1 MSLFKKEEEEK
12 LLSIFEFSL
21 LFQVSVAQLHVAF
34 KTVKLC
40 QQRCAFTNY
49 ISLQSVSPG
58 PSTFCCWAFV
68 LFWQGQSC
76 WFVFPLYWFGSGGNC
91 GRKQTPVI
99 DSASVGQVGLS
110 YPPNNVFSWNLIGAS
125 WSCNFHAFF
134 LWKVVW
140 WAKLDWGPCCRLYKG
155 ICPPQV
161 MPICSVRNGA
171 WTVSP
176 RRKLRCSRE
185 ASFALV
191 GKIAGGLSL
200 SFCKALFFLLINK
213 DFH

>member
-1 MSLFKKEEEEK
+1 MCLHKLHKSTKCVTRTKYVLLLGFCFVLAGSGLLVCFPSVLIWFWRELWTQNRHHWLTLHLEGKSSFPTLPIMS
-12 LLSIFEFSL
+12 
-21 LFQVSVAQLHVAF
+21 SVE
-34 KTVKLC
+34 
-40 QQRCAFTNY
+40 
-49 ISLQSVSPG
+49 ISLVRQ
-58 PSTFCCWAFV
+58 
-68 LFWQGQSC
+68 
-76 WFVFPLYWFGSGGNC
+76 
-91 GRKQTPVI
+91 
-99 DSASVGQVGLS
+99 
-110 YPPNNVFSWNLIGAS
+110 
-125 WSCNFHAFF
+125 SCNFHAFF

-155 ICPPQV
+155 MCPPQV
-161 MPICSVRNGA
+161 MPICRVRNGA